1 MALNWKQAARDHEL
15 TVNAGDSARQA
26 RCVET
31 CLRWN
36 ERLRAGGDP
45 DPSPRLATALTAGFR
60 WLQVLCPNCR
70 TVGEVDLATLDRHPE
85 TSIYGLVPSLSCR
98 GCQNARSMPRL
109 LGLSVVAMREAGVR

>member
-1 MALNWKQAARDHEL
+1 MALNWRQAARDREI
-15 TVNAGDSARQA
+15 TVDTGDSARQA

-31 CLRWN
+31 CLSWN

-45 DPSPRLATALTAGFR
+45 DLSPLLATALTAGFR

-70 TVGEVDLATLDRHPE
+70 SVGEVDLAVLDRHPE
-85 TSIYGLVPSLSCR
+85 TSIYSLVPSLSCR

-109 LGLSVVAMREAGVR
+109 VGLSVVAMRGIGVR